1 MKIWLEHGSEHSS
14 NMVMIGRFQTAT
26 DMKKVTDAIDE
37 IKEYIEKTGDTH
49 EGADRYSDH
58 MLELIIK
65 HGLHTLHPSE
75 IDQFNFDIKIDKND
89 KEIVFT
95 TEEADFSAYLK
106 VLVENKAKV
115 EVYSAHFYR
124 NTGKGR

>member
-14 NMVMIGRFQTAT
+14 NMVMIGRFEMAADVQR
-26 DMKKVTDAIDE
+26 VTDAINA
-37 IKEYIEKTGDTH
+37 IKEYIAKTGDTH
-49 EGADRYSDH
+49 EGADSYSDQ
-58 MLELIIK
+58 MLELIVK
-65 HGLHTLHPSE
+65 HKLHTLHPSE
-75 IDQFNFDIKIDKND
+75 IDQFNYDIRVDAKD
-89 KEIVFT
+89 KEIVVT

-106 VLVENKAKV
+106 ILVENKAKV